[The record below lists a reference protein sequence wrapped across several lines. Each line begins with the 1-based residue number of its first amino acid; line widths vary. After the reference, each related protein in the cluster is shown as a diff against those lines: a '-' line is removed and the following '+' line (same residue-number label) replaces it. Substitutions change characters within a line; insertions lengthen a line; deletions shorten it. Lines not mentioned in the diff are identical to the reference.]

1 MVSVNIKKNGLTN
14 NSDVLLHLSVVCVL
28 CKKCSVI
35 KLLNWWF
42 SGKCEWFK
50 GVQFKT
56 ATIIWK
62 VEMSKPQLNRTYNVV
77 CYLCGRP
84 DLSVGRGRAV
94 NHREGGH
101 GFNYTGTRIDQGVL
115 AYKWLDLSL

>member
-42 SGKCEWFK
+42 SRKCEWFK

-62 VEMSKPQLNRTYNVV
+62 VEMSKPWTE
-77 CYLCGRP
+77 
-84 DLSVGRGRAV
+84 
-94 NHREGGH
+94 H
-101 GFNYTGTRIDQGVL
+101 TM
-115 AYKWLDLSL
+115 